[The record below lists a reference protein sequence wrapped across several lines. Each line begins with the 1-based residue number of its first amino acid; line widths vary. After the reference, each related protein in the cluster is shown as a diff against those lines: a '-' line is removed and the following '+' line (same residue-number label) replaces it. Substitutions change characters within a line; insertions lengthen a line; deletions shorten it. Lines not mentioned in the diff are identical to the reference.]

1 MRNVANEQGVLEE
14 SRTTAL
20 TERAIAW
27 STTRFLTSE
36 ADVLEEH
43 KLWNRCALRMSVYKC
58 IEHNPSFQKKT
69 CPVTPSVPARL
80 D

>member
-1 MRNVANEQGVLEE
+1 MRNIANEQGVLEE

-43 KLWNRCALRMSVYKC
+43 KL
-58 IEHNPSFQKKT
+58 
-69 CPVTPSVPARL
+69 
-80 D
+80 